1 MTAISVPRA
10 ASRRKTRI
18 LARIVGAS
26 CNLRIGEA
34 LWAYVFLA
42 PWILG
47 LLVFAVGPILAS
59 FYFSFTQYDVMSPP
73 KFVGLEN
80 YRVALFE
87 DQLFWPSL
95 WRTFL
100 FSIVVVP
107 VGLAGSL
114 VLAMLLNRGLTGTST
129 YRTLFFL
136 PSLTPAVATAILWQ
150 WLLHP
155 TIGPINAALGAI
167 GIPGPGWLTS
177 PKSALS
183 ALVIMSLWNSVGSNR
198 MLIFLAALQGVPEHL
213 LEAAEIDGAGT
224 WSKFWHITVP
234 MISPSILFNLIM
246 GVIGALQVFTSAFV
260 TTAGGPSYATW
271 FLALHIYN
279 QAFKYFRMGYGSA
292 LAWMFVLVLLLFTW
306 LQLRSSERWVYYAAG

>member
-1 MTAISVPRA
+1 M
-10 ASRRKTRI
+10 

-26 CNLRIGEA
+26 CDLRIGEA
-34 LWAYVFLA
+34 LWAYVLLS
-42 PWILG
+42 PWIIG

-59 FYFSFTQYDVMSPP
+59 LYFGFTRYDVLSPP
-73 KFVGLEN
+73 VWIGLEN

-95 WRTFL
+95 WRTFE
-100 FSIVVVP
+100 FSIVYVP

-114 VLAMLLNRGLTGTST
+114 ALAMLLNRGLFGTNT

-167 GIPGPGWLTS
+167 GIQGPGWLAS

-183 ALVIMSLWNSVGSNR
+183 GLILMNVWNSVGSNR
-198 MLIFLAALQGVPEHL
+198 MLIFLAGLQGVPEQL
-213 LEAAEIDGAGT
+213 LEAAQIDGAGS
-224 WSKFWHITVP
+224 WAKFWHITVP
-234 MISPSILFNLIM
+234 MISPSILFNLVM

-260 TTAGGPSYATW
+260 TTGGGPSYATW

-292 LAWMFVLVLLLFTW
+292 LAWIFVLILLVFTW
-306 LQLRSSERWVYYAAG
+306 LQLRSSDRWVYYAAG